1 MTAYEQQVSAIL
13 EAKLDYVDLNLLEQL
28 IDVVMEAKQD
38 GYNQALED
46 S

>member
-1 MTAYEQQVSAIL
+1 MTAYEQQVLAIL

>member
-38 GYNQALED
+38 GYNRALED